1 MESDGGA
8 GLRAMVGEYGF
19 EELALQLDEIAKSQH
34 GKSAYIEAL
43 SRAANDLLSSP
54 APALEKVEEF
64 LRHAEAQA
72 GGIPPA
78 AAVQL
83 LARANSDDAA
93 TAAARLARAE
103 EAARNL
109 IAEEEATGGTF
120 FLCIVME
127 LFVYGAIV
135 KLSFLLPITI
145 IFIVL

>member
-120 FLCIVME
+120 S
-127 LFVYGAIV
+127 FV
-135 KLSFLLPITI
+135 LLWRDCEA
-145 IFIVL
+145 FISPPNYDYFYVL